1 MKLFDFFKIFTKKT
15 IPTNEAKEVS
25 FIPSFWEDDYCQIE
39 IIPFENKD
47 FIIKTFRQINELFDK
62 SKSDF
67 GFTDTFERG
76 QMPLKTFSKEIRT
89 DYLQKLLLSFEFEKA
104 KNINYNSHKI
114 IDCEKGLTKAFGFSN
129 FTIFFDTEFEF
140 VKNIWL
146 SNSLIVSVKQ
156 YDLIKSALYSLGE
169 ECEMLLVDWN
179 SLELFDL
186 KDRNQIDKYLMD
198 YWK

>member
-1 MKLFDFFKIFTKKT
+1 MNFSM
-15 IPTNEAKEVS
+15 NYAKSVLS
-25 FIPSFWEDDYCQIE
+25 
-39 IIPFENKD
+39 ENKSILD
-47 FIIKTFRQINELFDK
+47 
-62 SKSDF
+62 S
-67 GFTDTFERG
+67 
-76 QMPLKTFSKEIRT
+76 
-89 DYLQKLLLSFEFEKA
+89 LSIDLFEFEKA